1 MTYIEEAK
9 TLTIQYLQ
17 RSPERME
24 RLGTIRL
31 YLQRN
36 GSSTLISKVNNVG
49 WPNEFKQLLKQSWN
63 GIFSVQGRN
72 VFLNDGLALQCLAF
86 TQNKVSN
93 KRGERNANGKQI
105 NWCQTSD
112 NAKSLPLSK
121 RCAHAN
127 AICKRRWPTNVC
139 QSLKRIN
146 WTWEAAWHSM

>member
-72 VFLNDGLALQCLAF
+72 VFIIDGLAF

-93 KRGERNANGKQI
+93 K
-105 NWCQTSD
+105 S
-112 NAKSLPLSK
+112 
-121 RCAHAN
+121 
-127 AICKRRWPTNVC
+127 
-139 QSLKRIN
+139 
-146 WTWEAAWHSM
+146 

>member
-93 KRGERNANGKQI
+93 KRGERNANGKQTEKRGMARPLKSEESQKLL
-105 NWCQTSD
+105 NLRRHL
-112 NAKSLPLSK
+112 NSLP
-121 RCAHAN
+121 
-127 AICKRRWPTNVC
+127 
-139 QSLKRIN
+139 QDLKN
-146 WTWEAAWHSM
+146 KL